1 MITYYGYTISPNQLE
16 TGEGFLICRN
26 VPIARTGT
34 QDYLGTEVGK
44 DTQDIAGS
52 VSTPST
58 STGSV
63 LWAECSAGSASQR
76 EEGGGI
82 LEVVLAQ
89 PGPQPGLVPV
99 PLNEES
105 GAQH

>member
-1 MITYYGYTISPNQLE
+1 MTSGRQALQRVL
-16 TGEGFLICRN
+16 GIC
-26 VPIARTGT
+26 P
-34 QDYLGTEVGK
+34 
-44 DTQDIAGS
+44 GS